1 MDENVLGDDVHAVN
15 MLTVIANES
24 YDSFARGLQSELA
37 EAVAYRP
44 KAVTA
49 ELFKGRTLVDKDGNE
64 QVVDGALAQAI
75 HYDLIVNGYVD
86 RKGTLTDKYHADK
99 ANGAIQVAEEVAG
112 CRDAILAILD
122 SVYDARALRPENA
135 FDKNVELKVDP
146 DKLALPEFQA
156 LWRRICPK
164 SAYVVDFD
172 TDELVRNA
180 IAALNRDLRVPK
192 VFFSVEGGEQKEEI
206 QSREELDEGR
216 AFTKTETTVY
226 GGGRRVRARGAVKY
240 DLIGKL
246 VGETGLTRKAVVA
259 ILTGIEKP
267 VFDQFKEN
275 PEAFII
281 KAAELI
287 NDTKTTVI
295 VQHIAYDTLGDR
307 YDTTLFTEPTL
318 KGKLGVNAMK
328 ANHHLYDHI
337 LYDSDVERDFAEALD
352 ADANVTV
359 YVKLPRAFHI
369 STPVGRYTP
378 DWAIAFY
385 KGSVKH
391 IYFVAETKGNMRTMQ
406 LKAIEDAKIQ
416 CAREHFRAIS
426 GENVVYDVI
435 DTYQALLGKVMR

>member
-37 EAVAYRP
+37 EAVAYRL

-135 FDKNVELKVDP
+135 FDKNVELKVEP

-192 VFFSVEGGEQKEEI
+192 VFFRVEGGEQKEEI

-287 NDTKTTVI
+287 NDTKATVI

-307 YDTTLFTEPTL
+307 YDTTLFTRNVSIESAPPEARGRIGRIATL
-318 KGKLGVNAMK
+318 ALVQFPMT
-328 ANHHLYDHI
+328 HHGWQKSL
-337 LYDSDVERDFAEALD
+337 DV
-352 ADANVTV
+352 
-359 YVKLPRAFHI
+359 
-369 STPVGRYTP
+369 
-378 DWAIAFY
+378 
-385 KGSVKH
+385 
-391 IYFVAETKGNMRTMQ
+391 
-406 LKAIEDAKIQ
+406 
-416 CAREHFRAIS
+416 
-426 GENVVYDVI
+426 
-435 DTYQALLGKVMR
+435 